1 MLCTGH
7 SRRRNLSFIAIS
19 LAWRRAAPALHGATL
34 ITLSAD
40 GSSDYRRQGSGR
52 RRYRLR
58 RTHVVGASGK
68 LIMAP
73 IVARSVLPS
82 ASILRVA
89 SSTYGV
95 PRWSSPSREYGSTG
109 SCGIAD
115 SSSRPGPGD
124 YCYACCYATLT
135 GALQLQVWC
144 GPACKERCRNRRSL
158 GRDFRIN
165 HRFSL

>member
-95 PRWSSPSREYGSTG
+95 PMEFAISRIWIDRVVWHCRLVVS
-109 SCGIAD
+109 
-115 SSSRPGPGD
+115 PGPRRLLL
-124 YCYACCYATLT
+124 CMLLCHF
-135 GALQLQVWC
+135 
-144 GPACKERCRNRRSL
+144 NRRAATPGVVRPCVQRTL
-158 GRDFRIN
+158 PKPAFAWQ
-165 HRFSL
+165 RFSN